1 MAFVAPAAQ
10 RPYVMHPMA
19 KTHHDMRVGKRISI
33 WLGDIADEM
42 ELDDYLGD
50 RFASDF
56 GFEIYAP
63 DGPEC
68 SAQEETDIRSLLEGF
83 SQWRQFVD
91 AAVEKAAAAGV
102 ERASAAIVFYNFDY
116 DPSLVQNEDAPMRF
130 IGTVPYSAK

>member
-1 MAFVAPAAQ
+1 
-10 RPYVMHPMA
+10 MHTVA

-42 ELDDYLGD
+42 GLDEYLRE

-63 DGPEC
+63 DGPEG
-68 SAQEETDIRSLLEGF
+68 SAREKTDVRSLLDGF

-102 ERASAAIVFYNFDY
+102 EMASTAIVFYNFEY
-116 DPSLVQNEDAPMRF
+116 DPSLIRNHDAPVRF
-130 IGTVPYSAK
+130 IGTVPYSGFT

>member
-1 MAFVAPAAQ
+1 
-10 RPYVMHPMA
+10 
-19 KTHHDMRVGKRISI
+19 MRVGKRISI

-56 GFEIYAP
+56 GFDIYAP

-68 SAQEETDIRSLLEGF
+68 SVQEETNVHSLLQGF

-102 ERASAAIVFYNFDY
+102 ERASAAIVFYNFEY

-130 IGTVPYSAK
+130 IGTVPYSAE

>member
-1 MAFVAPAAQ
+1 MV
-10 RPYVMHPMA
+10 VMHLMA
-19 KTHHDMRVGKRISI
+19 KTHQDMRVGKRISI
-33 WLGDIADEM
+33 WLGDVADEM
-42 ELDDYLGD
+42 ELDDYLGN

-68 SAQEETDIRSLLEGF
+68 SAREETDVRSLLEGF

-102 ERASAAIVFYNFDY
+102 ERASAAIVFYNFEY
-116 DPSLVQNEDAPMRF
+116 DPSLVQNENAPMRF
-130 IGTVPYSAK
+130 IGNIPYSAK